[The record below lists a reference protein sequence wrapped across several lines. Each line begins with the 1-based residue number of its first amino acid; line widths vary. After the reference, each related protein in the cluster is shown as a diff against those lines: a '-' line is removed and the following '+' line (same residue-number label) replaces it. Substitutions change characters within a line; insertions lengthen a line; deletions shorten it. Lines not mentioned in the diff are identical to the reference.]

1 MRWQFFVAYE
11 LRAFDWIGLFKRPSV
26 PVFALFFAVLLST
39 VPINAQQFASKFLS
53 FDSGHE
59 HLNTSLGTAVG
70 LDSVWAAVTNNNRIH
85 RSGEADNNDDQ
96 WNSLPVE
103 LGQPALFRIGYFQ
116 LPAFVFRQVVDQI
129 CSHRFTLY

>member
-96 WNSLPVE
+96 WNGLSVGP
-103 LGQPALFRIGYFQ
+103 GQPTFILSGYFQ
-116 LPAFVFRQVVDQI
+116 FRDFVFLQVVDQI
-129 CSHRFTLY
+129 CSYRLTLY